1 MRQLANAFERE
12 ADYKQRHA
20 TPTIT
25 MTTRQYTYDYDQQG
39 VKCRHSE
46 EDGWEPLEPNCL
58 NCGYKTEEC
67 ECGEYEEG
75 WYAGA
80 AGCHLQSQ
88 LLHVDIEGG
97 GEGGLHDA
105 LLAIDQMCEDL
116 SARKLP

>member
-1 MRQLANAFERE
+1 MGDWYRQ
-12 ADYKQRHA
+12 DRHA
-20 TPTIT
+20 RYGATSSCTH
-25 MTTRQYTYDYDQQG
+25 TRNAGSRQ
-39 VKCRHSE
+39 
-46 EDGWEPLEPNCL
+46 
-58 NCGYKTEEC
+58 C

-80 AGCHLQSQ
+80 AGSHLQTQ

>member
-80 AGCHLQSQ
+80 SGSHLQSQ

-97 GEGGLHDA
+97 GEGHDA